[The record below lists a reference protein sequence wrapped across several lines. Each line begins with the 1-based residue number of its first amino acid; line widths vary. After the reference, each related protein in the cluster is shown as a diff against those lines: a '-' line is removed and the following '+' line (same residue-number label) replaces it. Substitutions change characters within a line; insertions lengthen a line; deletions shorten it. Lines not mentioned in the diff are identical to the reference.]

1 MMNKDFKMSDRI
13 IGKAAAFSLLIL
25 GIIYA
30 VVLILGLISLET
42 KMDPIGN
49 PYVSIMEIIIILM
62 APLMVVLMVEVHTYA
77 SGNTKTLSLIALV
90 FMIITAC
97 ITSSVHF
104 VLLTVGLQTD
114 FTTDLQWLQQL
125 MFSWKWPSVVYAL
138 DILAWDLFFSLSM
151 LFAAPVFKGNR
162 LEASVRITMIAS
174 GLLSLAGLIGPIIA
188 DMQIRMIGVVGYTVF
203 FPLACLLLSKLFSQ
217 SAIKCTVKYS

>member
-1 MMNKDFKMSDRI
+1 MINKDFNKVDRI
-13 IGKAAAFSLLIL
+13 IGKAAALSLLSL

-30 VVLILGLISLET
+30 VVLILGLLSLET

-62 APLMVVLMVEVHTYA
+62 APLMVVLMVEVHAYA
-77 SGNTKTLSLIALV
+77 SGNAKTLSLIALV
-90 FMIITAC
+90 FMVIAAC
-97 ITSSVHF
+97 ITSCVHY
-104 VLLTVGLQTD
+104 VILAVSMQTD
-114 FTTDLQWLQQL
+114 FTGDLQWLQQL
-125 MFSWKWPSVVYAL
+125 FFSWKWPSVVYAL

-162 LEASVRITMIAS
+162 LEASVRLTMIVS
-174 GLLSLAGLIGPIIA
+174 GLLSLAGLIGPIVA

-203 FPLACLLLSKLFSQ
+203 FPLACFLLAKVFSKSY
-217 SAIKCTVKYS
+217 I